1 MTEDVDRPES
11 GDGSEPDVDPDQLR
25 RQLSEIKTAM
35 GLEERYPGQRRQWLV
50 YGAGLGAASILTEAA
65 FSLVQRGPG
74 WFYQSVWLAFTI
86 VTGLALWRLASRTP
100 RGPGSEA
107 APGWRSVFGTLLLA
121 TASVT
126 TLSSP
131 LFEHLQ
137 PVMSTREYGLLT
149 GAYFY
154 GLVIAVAG
162 VGFLFVGT
170 VLRTYR
176 IRRRDRWV
184 FYGAGI
190 WMLAF
195 AAGFTY
201 TEFMQVF
208 GYALFG
214 ILFFLY
220 SIVAYVVLGRS
231 PNEFDG
237 SN

>member
-1 MTEDVDRPES
+1 MTEDTDT
-11 GDGSEPDVDPDQLR
+11 DVDPEQLR

-35 GLEERYPGQRRQWLV
+35 GLEERYPGQRRLWLV
-50 YGAGLGAASILTEAA
+50 YGVGLGVASVLTEAA
-65 FSLVQRGPG
+65 FSLVQRGPD
-74 WFYQSVWLAFTI
+74 WFYQSVWLAFTL

-100 RGPGSEA
+100 RGPGPEA
-107 APGWRSVFGTLLLA
+107 APDWRSVFGTLVLA
-121 TASVT
+121 TVSITFLASPV
-126 TLSSP
+126 
-131 LFEHLQ
+131 FERLG
-137 PVMSTREYGLLT
+137 PVLATREYGLLT

-154 GLVIAVAG
+154 GLVIAIAG
-162 VGFLFVGT
+162 VGFMFVGS

-195 AAGFTY
+195 AGAFTY
-201 TEFMQVF
+201 NEFTQMF

-220 SIVAYVVLGRS
+220 SIVAYVALGRS
-231 PNEFDG
+231 PNESDG

>member
-11 GDGSEPDVDPDQLR
+11 GDDSRSEVDPAQLR

-35 GLEERYPGQRRQWLV
+35 GLEERYPGQRRLWLV
-50 YGAGLGAASILTEAA
+50 YGTGVGVASVLTEVA
-65 FSLVQRGPG
+65 FVLVQRGPG
-74 WFYQSVWLAFTI
+74 WFYQSVWLAFTL
-86 VTGLALWRLASRTP
+86 VTGFALWQLASRTP
-100 RGPGSEA
+100 RGPSSEA
-107 APGWRSVFGTLLLA
+107 APDWRSVFGTLLLA
-121 TASVT
+121 TLSVT
-126 TLSSP
+126 TLSAP
-131 LFEHLQ
+131 MFEHLE
-137 PVMSTREYGLLT
+137 PVLPTREYGLLT

-162 VGFLFVGT
+162 VGFLFVGS

-184 FYGAGI
+184 FYAAGI

-195 AAGFTY
+195 AAAFTQA
-201 TEFMQVF
+201 EFMQVF

-220 SIVAYVVLGRS
+220 SIVAYVALGRS
-231 PNEFDG
+231 PNESDG